1 MLQPRMHW
9 YEVWWLALI
18 KPSVATFEAI
28 SLLYDSIDEAYQD
41 HADSLTGLASI
52 MRERNK
58 LMQFTMGPVKTSSL
72 KRTLLQQ
79 QITQSVMYTSA
90 IGMILTLAGVALLAL
105 AKGENLS
112 PSSAPAPSWLGS
124 AVVQLVCTFGLA
136 GLMWSGIAM
145 VGFRIVTTIRA
156 VLAQMLGGGKQ
167 FVRFAYVSAAYHA
180 PLALVTGILRPIPGI
195 GWYVMGVRAVYGL
208 ILSALVIRAVY
219 KFPWW
224 KVILIN
230 LPYMIGAILVTVAVS
245 PVGGQIIND
254 WMMQQSNAVP

>member
-1 MLQPRMHW
+1 MMLPRMHW
-9 YEVWWLALI
+9 YEVWWLALS
-18 KPSVATFEAI
+18 KPSVASFEAI

-41 HADSLTGLASI
+41 HADSLTGLASF

-58 LMQFTMGPVKTSSL
+58 LMRFTMWPVKSSSL
-72 KRTLLQQ
+72 KGTLVQQ
-79 QITQSVMYTSA
+79 QITQSLMYTST

-124 AVVQLVCTFGLA
+124 GVVQLVCTFGLA
-136 GLMWSGIAM
+136 GLMWGGIAM

-156 VLAQMLGGGKQ
+156 VLAQILGGGKQ
-167 FVRFAYVSAAYHA
+167 FVRFSYVSAAYHA
-180 PLALVTGILRPIPGI
+180 PLAIVTGLLRPIPGI
-195 GWYVMGVRAVYGL
+195 GWYVMGLRAVYGL

-230 LPYMIGAILVTVAVS
+230 LPYIIGAMLVTIALS
-245 PVGGQIIND
+245 PIGTEIINH
-254 WMMQQSNAVP
+254 WLMQQSSVP